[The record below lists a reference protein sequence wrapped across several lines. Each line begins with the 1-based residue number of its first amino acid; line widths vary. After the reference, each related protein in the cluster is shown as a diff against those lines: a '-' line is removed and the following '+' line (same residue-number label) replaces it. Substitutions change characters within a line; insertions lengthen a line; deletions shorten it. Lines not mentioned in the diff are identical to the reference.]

1 MAAAYKK
8 ETEHAF
14 ITIEKDLKEG
24 RIPRLILLCGK
35 EEYLIK
41 WYTDALVNRFV
52 SDACRP
58 IDLVTLENDAASLSS
73 IVENLETISLMSERK
88 VVLMPDFAPVY
99 GKHSKGVTETDI
111 KGLIEYFSEIVGYS
125 LALVLE
131 NERLFVG
138 TPSQLAFVAEVYNIN
153 RVILLFLNV
162 GQIISPNIGTW
173 GTMTY
178 NIHQQQPIPE
188 LITHIAIEPSCL
200 TRRAREEHREAI
212 A

>member
-1 MAAAYKK
+1 MLKNHRRTWSRRAALQLLYSA
-8 ETEHAF
+8 E
-14 ITIEKDLKEG
+14 ITDQPIAE
-24 RIPRLILLCGK
+24 LL
-35 EEYLIK
+35 
-41 WYTDALVNRFV
+41 
-52 SDACRP
+52 
-58 IDLVTLENDAASLSS
+58 AAG
-73 IVENLETISLMSERK
+73 N
-88 VVLMPDFAPVY
+88 
-99 GKHSKGVTETDI
+99 
-111 KGLIEYFSEIVGYS
+111 
-125 LALVLE
+125 ALVLE